1 MEEVCEFLVV
11 IKKKILISLCLF
23 LDEVGALV
31 FDIGH
36 YALRAGY
43 AGEDSPKAQIPSV
56 VGVLEQ
62 AASAEMMDVDR
73 IKEAAPAS
81 EKKYFID
88 TVSVNVTK
96 QGKLH
101 FCHNLKL
108 LLKHFVNF
116 IDLEIVGYLK
126 DGMIDDW
133 DVFEKILDYTY
144 AKCIKSE
151 SEFHPVL
158 MSEAP
163 VCFLI
168 IENFI

>member
-1 MEEVCEFLVV
+1 MVKTLYNVFLLRLNVV
-11 IKKKILISLCLF
+11 SLNFTNL
-23 LDEVGALV
+23 
-31 FDIGH
+31 
-36 YALRAGY
+36 
-43 AGEDSPKAQIPSV
+43 
-56 VGVLEQ
+56 LELYC
-62 AASAEMMDVDR
+62 SLLT
-73 IKEAAPAS
+73 AS

-101 FCHNLKL
+101 FCHNFKL

-168 IENFI
+168 IEYFI